1 MNDKTSEITKVLQ
14 EQYPD
19 IGVQSVEINEDSGT
33 STLFLKPT
41 QKTLAFLD
49 SPGNPGVIPHIYRDR
64 AATVTR
70 DAVSRNTLDLIAKSS
85 YDETPLES
93 IKRARR
99 YYFTEGLV
107 GSTINILAE
116 LACKGFEND
125 IDDDNIQNFYDV
137 WAFDSSFE
145 EVLEWVFLEFFRS
158 GNVTTYKVLQKYE
171 PRVSYLSPE
180 PGQKLKKTKTAKIEK
195 AAKKNIWSK
204 GHLPVS
210 YTVLNPEL
218 VVIDGN
224 LLFDKVA
231 VKITLPPEMS
241 EMFKKPSSELTEDEK
256 ILIKSLPSDIKTAAE
271 KGGEVALDPRLVGR
285 INYRKQ
291 PYERYAKP
299 RTARVFDSIEYK
311 KSLREADLSTLDGI
325 SNYILKITIGN
336 DEFPVTTKAELEAI
350 AQLFNTPSKSFDVVW
365 NHTLK
370 IEKIV
375 SPEIEAILGKEKYA
389 QVNDDMTGGLAM
401 TRALIDG
408 TGDVNAAQISLIVKG
423 LQEEINYARR
433 QVSRWIYREY
443 QQIAEAM
450 GFDRFPKIRWDEG
463 VLKDT
468 ILYMSTLAQL
478 VDRRMLSY
486 RTSLESLGF
495 DYPNEL
501 KNMEEELPLV
511 EEGTFGIIGSPF
523 QQSKTQPVQN
533 SPAGTP
539 SAGKPKAQPAKP
551 PTKETDPSKKTKNPP
566 KTESKVLK
574 DVVKDLSDDDFLKF
588 VSDLGKM
595 RGGSDGKEK

>member
-1 MNDKTSEITKVLQ
+1 MNEKANEITKALQ
-14 EQYPD
+14 EQYPEVG
-19 IGVQSVEINEDSGT
+19 IRSVEIDDDRGT
-33 STLFLKPT
+33 STLFLNPT
-41 QKTLAFLD
+41 PKALAFLD
-49 SPGNPGVIPHIYRDR
+49 GKNGNGMSGVVPHVFRDR
-64 AATVTR
+64 ASTISR
-70 DAVSRNTLDLIAKSS
+70 DAISRTSLDLASKSS
-85 YDETPLES
+85 FDEPPLDS
-93 IKRARR
+93 MKRARK
-99 YYFTEGLV
+99 YYFTEPLV
-107 GSTINILAE
+107 GSTINILSE
-116 LACKGFEND
+116 LSCKGFEND
-125 IDDDNIQNFYDV
+125 IDDANIQNFYDV
-137 WAFDSSFE
+137 WCFDVNFE
-145 EVLEWVFLEFFRS
+145 ETIEWMFLEFFRS

-171 PRVSYLSPE
+171 PRVSYLSPA
-180 PGQKLKKTKTAKIEK
+180 PGQKLKKTKTASKEL

-224 LLFDKVA
+224 LLFDKVS
-231 VKITLPPEMS
+231 VKLTLPPEMS
-241 EMFKKPSSELTEDEK
+241 EMFKKPPSELTEDEK
-256 ILIKSLPSDIKTAAE
+256 ILIKSLPSDIKAAAQ

-299 RTARVFDSIEYK
+299 RTARVYDSIEYK
-311 KSLREADLSTLDGI
+311 RSLREADLSTLDGI
-325 SNYILKITIGN
+325 SNYILKVTIGN
-336 DEFPVTTKAELEAI
+336 DEFPVTGQEELEAI
-350 AQLFNTPSKSFDVVW
+350 SQLFNTPSKSFDVVW
-365 NHTLK
+365 NHTLQV
-370 IEKIV
+370 EKIV
-375 SPEIEAILGKEKYA
+375 SPEIASILGQEKYK
-389 QVNDDMTGGLAM
+389 QVNDDLTGGLAM

-408 TGDVNAAQISLIVKG
+408 SGDVNAAEVSLIVKG

-495 DYPNEL
+495 DFPNEL

-511 EEGTFGIIGSPF
+511 EDGTFGIIGSPF
-523 QQSKTQPVQN
+523 QKAAQPVQN
-533 SPAGTP
+533 SPEGTP
-539 SAGKPKAQPAKP
+539 SAGRPKAQPAKT
-551 PTKETDPSKKTKNPP
+551 PTKETDTTKTTKNPP

-574 DVVKDLSDDDFLKF
+574 DVVKNMDEATFTKF
-588 VSDLGKM
+588 ISELGKM
-595 RGGSDGKEK
+595 RGSGDGE

>member
-1 MNDKTSEITKVLQ
+1 MNEKASEITKSLQ
-14 EQYPD
+14 EQYPEVG
-19 IGVQSVEINEDSGT
+19 IRSIEIDDDKGT
-33 STLFLKPT
+33 STLFLNPT

-49 SPGNPGVIPHIYRDR
+49 GTGGSSGIIPHVYRSK
-64 AATVTR
+64 ASTITR
-70 DAVSRNTLDLIAKSS
+70 DAMSRTSLDLAPKSS
-85 YDETPLES
+85 FDEAPLDS
-93 IKRARR
+93 IKRARK
-99 YYFTEGLV
+99 YYYTEPLV

-125 IDDDNIQNFYDV
+125 IDDDDIQNFYDV
-137 WAFDSSFE
+137 WGFDVNFE
-145 EVLEWVFLEFFRS
+145 EIIEWMFLEFFRS

-171 PRVSYLSPE
+171 PRVSYLSPD
-180 PGQKLKKTKTAKIEK
+180 PGQKMKKTKSTTGKEK
-195 AAKKNIWSK
+195 SAKKNIWSK

-231 VKITLPPEMS
+231 VKLTLPPEMA
-241 EMFKKPSSELTEDEK
+241 EMFKKPSAELTEDEK
-256 ILIKSLPSDIKTAAE
+256 LLIKSLPSDIKAAAQ

-299 RTARVFDSIEYK
+299 RIARVFDSIEYK
-311 KSLREADLSTLDGI
+311 NSLREADLSTLDGI

-336 DEFPVTTKAELEAI
+336 DEFPVTGQAELEAI
-350 AQLFNTPSKSFDVVW
+350 SQLFNTPSKSFDVVW
-365 NHTLK
+365 NHTLQV
-370 IEKIV
+370 EKIV
-375 SPEIEAILGKEKYA
+375 SPEIEAILGQDKYK
-389 QVNDDMTGGLAM
+389 QVNDDMTAGLAM
-401 TRALIDG
+401 SRAIVDG
-408 TGDVNAAQISLIVKG
+408 TGDVNAAQISLVVKG

-450 GFDRFPKIRWDEG
+450 GFDRFPRIRWDEG

-486 RTSLESLGF
+486 RTSLEALGF

-511 EEGTFGIIGSPF
+511 EDGFFGLIGSPF
-523 QQSKTQPVQN
+523 QKSAQPVQN
-533 SPAGTP
+533 SPTGTP
-539 SAGKPKAQPAKP
+539 SNGRPTGQPA
-551 PTKETDPSKKTKNPP
+551 TKKTTETDPTKKTKNPP

-574 DVVKDLSDDDFLKF
+574 DVVKEMDEDTFLKF
-588 VSDLGKM
+588 VSELGKM
-595 RGGSDGKEK
+595 RGGLDGE